1 MNLRL
6 FLQFVNVFVCFCRLW
21 LNCFRE
27 SEKNRQEPVTNTEGQ
42 VNVTMS
48 LNQTESATVR
58 LQWRTTAIV
67 ELWPTDFG
75 RPIPGSGLAS
85 LLDKKNHVISENQH
99 NCDNLHRCYGRWW
112 RLQLCPNSPS
122 IKVLA
127 SENINFNQYLICWSF
142 DLCVLL
148 IFRFVN
154 KCSIHDKHT
163 SLIVRWSGRIHATLY
178 IGYFC
183 YLFTCTV
190 LIYTCNCGTKCKL
203 LRIQDNCNRQ

>member
-1 MNLRL
+1 MIIKIINRPIWFFYLVLWFFFYLKFLIVNKMFSKNIDYRTRL
-6 FLQFVNVFVCFCRLW
+6 TYWKLNSILFPQFVNAFVCFCRLW

-48 LNQTESATVR
+48 LNRTESATVR
-58 LQWRTTAIV
+58 LLWRTKAIV
-67 ELWPTDFG
+67 EFRPTDFG

-85 LLDKKNHVISENQH
+85 LLDKNHVISENQH

-127 SENINFNQYLICWSF
+127 SEKYQLQSIFN
-142 DLCVLL
+142 LL
-148 IFRFVN
+148 IIWFVCSSHFPFR
-154 KCSIHDKHT
+154 
-163 SLIVRWSGRIHATLY
+163 
-178 IGYFC
+178 
-183 YLFTCTV
+183 
-190 LIYTCNCGTKCKL
+190 
-203 LRIQDNCNRQ
+203 